1 MSITK
6 LVGLGTWVEGYTDLM
21 GGLRAMMG
29 DKKYTGLFNKPLP
42 TIGEFVQSGHG
53 ERGGG

>member
-21 GGLRAMMG
+21 GGLRATMG
-29 DKKYTGLFNKPLP
+29 DKKYAGLFNKPLP
-42 TIGEFVQSGHG
+42 TIGEFVQSGRG